1 MKRGWHK
8 FTALFLSAMLIVG
21 MIPLSAGATTPNGA
35 GNQTSASQIVE
46 NGGTVTAHDGL
57 VSASKTIQGTDTENV
72 FDITLNVTTTEDIK
86 QLEVS
91 PDAAV
96 VLVMD
101 VSNSMLEDVNGNN
114 TYWNSERRI
123 TKAKAA
129 AQDFLESYV
138 KDAGDAKRMV
148 SVVEFGSNV
157 KKVSGWVNANAG
169 NNQVSTAASDAVE
182 KTEVK
187 FQIGT
192 NWWGSP
198 VYDDGGTNIEG
209 GLMMARNLLGDNAVS
224 NIKNVYVVMLTDGVP
239 TFHVDHDSLNTSYIE
254 GSMGGGSRA
263 EYDDYKDVPDI
274 AAQIKE
280 SATLYTISYA
290 TSRETATVGGMKIK
304 EWLSSFANQNFD
316 ATNNEQLV
324 LSFEN
329 IAQIIQNAA
338 KAWITTDP
346 MGDHIVFDTD
356 YNANNGFATNGS
368 TSAVRSFD
376 PDTNTVSWDLKK
388 DATVQVTEEGG
399 KKLYHYSLTYRIA
412 LDTTTGV
419 EEGVVAYPTNGTT
432 TLSYMVSN
440 NGEIDPK
447 LYTVDYKVPSV
458 KASFGSLSF
467 KKTAKDGKTALPGA
481 EFTLS
486 GTATGSNKPWSQT
499 VVADQNGNV
508 SFDKI
513 PAGTYTLSETKTP
526 DGFAAMS
533 GKTVVVSYGKTTVD
547 GVSAPA
553 VITNTSAKTDIS
565 VQKVWQGGE
574 GKAVTV
580 NLLQNGRVY
589 QTVQLSEDNNWQ
601 AVFENV
607 PVVDATGNAYT
618 YTVEE
623 INVEGYTSKVTGN
636 ADDGFVI
643 TNTRDTGSLTVTKAL
658 AAGSENVTIP
668 SDTTFNV
675 YAADGTLYATFTY
688 ADMKDGV
695 KTFENVPTGS
705 YYVVE
710 SGAEVDSYTLTVTG
724 ANAGAKA
731 EVTKDQTGTLHVE
744 NNYQKTMGDNVINPV
759 SLTVQKVDGQTSDKL
774 SGAVFTLSRDQI
786 VVNTYTTGEDGTATI
801 TFNEAGTYTLT
812 ETTAPEGYVNSGVS
826 YTITVSE
833 NGPVEVILGEDDLWH
848 QIYNLIMG
856 IDPTEDYEDG
866 VLTVS
871 NEKVEGTITVQKTV
885 SLSDNGEAT
894 ANGVF
899 TFTVKDAS
907 GKVVDTLTVAAD
919 GSDTTGSL
927 PYGTY
932 TIEETGTAT
941 VDGYTYT
948 GVTYD
953 GQAVASY
960 TVEVKEEGQNVTV
973 NAVNTY
979 TRDTGSLTVTKA
991 LAEGSEDVTIPDGT
1005 TFQVCT
1011 ADGTA
1016 YGDSFTYADMENGA
1030 YTLENVPTGDYYVI
1044 ESNGNVASYTL
1055 TVTGADEDTQATVE
1069 KNETATLP
1077 VENLYEK
1084 VMGDDVINPVDLT
1097 VKKVDSKTSEA
1108 LSGAVFTLTRDGGE
1122 VGTYTTGED
1131 GTVSITFSEGGTYTL
1146 TETAA
1151 PEGYVLGGESY
1162 TIKVTKS
1169 GLIDVEQNGDIWQN
1183 IYNWIMGIDPS
1194 ENFQDSV
1201 LTVKNDK
1208 IEGTI
1213 TIGKM
1218 VEFKDGMP
1226 EPMADFGEDG
1236 DENDYVPSVEG
1247 NFTFTVKNTEGEV
1260 VDTLVVTDGGMDRTI
1275 SLPYGTYTIEETGLV
1290 DVEDYTHTKVTYNGE
1305 NTDFY
1310 MVTIDE
1316 NGEDVKVMAENTYT
1330 RNTGSLTITKALAE
1344 GSVDVDIPRTTTFT
1358 VYTEDG
1364 TECTTFTYDDME
1376 NGEITFYFVPTGRY
1390 YVVESGAEVPVCNL
1404 TVTGTGAENAV
1415 NVTKEEN
1422 TTLAIENLYEMI
1434 TVNVNYVYVD
1444 IDDNLVPEGAIVPE
1458 GDKDLLYGSSYTT
1471 ENLKNANEVEG
1482 YVFNGWY
1489 LDEACTIPFED
1500 IISLTEDT
1508 TLYGYWTAIRDEESS
1523 DVETSDDGSSDD
1535 ENIDDGETP
1544 TGPADGGSDDVNSG
1558 NGDEEEIGDNS
1569 TPTGSADG
1577 NTPTTGDTTNLIVPM
1592 VTLALSGVL
1601 AFGVYL
1607 IRKKSS
1613 DQE

>member
-86 QLEVS
+86 KLEVS

-101 VSNSMLEDVNGNN
+101 VSNSMLEDVNGNS
-114 TYWNSERRI
+114 THKESEQRI

-169 NNQVSTAASDAVE
+169 NNQVSTAASSAVE
-182 KTEVK
+182 KTEVN

-192 NWWGSP
+192 DWLGFP

-209 GLMMARNLLGDNAVS
+209 GLMMARNLLGDSTVNS
-224 NIKNVYVVMLTDGVP
+224 IKNVYVVMLTDGVP
-239 TFHVDHDSLNTSYIE
+239 TYHVDRNSSSTSYIE

-263 EYDDYKDVPDI
+263 EYDDYKDVPGI
-274 AAQIKE
+274 AAQIQQN
-280 SATLYTISYA
+280 ATLYTISYA
-290 TSRETATVGGMKIK
+290 TSRDHSTVGGQSIK
-304 EWLSSFANQNFD
+304 QWLSSFANQNFD

-356 YNANNGFATNGS
+356 YNANENGFATNGS
-368 TSAVRSFD
+368 TSAVRSFN
-376 PDTNTVSWDLKK
+376 PQTNTVSWDLKN

-412 LDTTTGV
+412 LDTTSGV
-419 EEGVVAYPTNGTT
+419 EEGVAYPTNGTT
-432 TLSYMVSN
+432 TLSYMVTK
-440 NGEIDPK
+440 NGEIDPT
-447 LYTVDYKVPSV
+447 LYTVNYKVPSV

-467 KKTAKDGKTALPGA
+467 KKTAEDGKTALPGA

-486 GTATGSNKPWSQT
+486 GTATGSNKSWSQT

-533 GKTVVVSYGKTTVD
+533 DKTVVVSYGKTTVD
-547 GVSAPA
+547 GASAPA

-565 VQKVWQGGE
+565 VEKVWQGGTE
-574 GKAVTV
+574 KTVTV
-580 NLLQNGRVY
+580 NLLQNGNVY
-589 QTVQLSEDNNWQ
+589 KTVQLSEDNNWQ
-601 AVFENV
+601 ASFENV
-607 PVVDATGNAYT
+607 PLVDATGKAYT

-636 ADDGFVI
+636 ANDGFVI
-643 TNTRDTGSLTVTKAL
+643 TNTRDTGSLKIEKTL

-668 SDTTFNV
+668 SNTTFNV

-695 KTFENVPTGS
+695 YTLENVPTGS

-724 ANAGAKA
+724 ANANAKA
-731 EVTKDQTGTLHVE
+731 DVAKGQTGTLHVE
-744 NNYQKTMGDNVINPV
+744 NNYQKTMGDDVINPV
-759 SLTVQKVDGQTSDKL
+759 SLTVQKVDGQTGDKL

-801 TFNEAGTYTLT
+801 TFSEAGTYTLT
-812 ETTAPEGYVNSGVS
+812 ETTAPEGYVNSGAS
-826 YTITVSE
+826 YTITVTE
-833 NGPVEVILGEDDLWH
+833 DGPVEVILGEDDLWH

-866 VLTVS
+866 ILTVS
-871 NEKVEGTITVQKTV
+871 NEKVEGTITVHKTV

-894 ANGVF
+894 ANGDF
-899 TFTVKDAS
+899 TFTVKDTS

-919 GSDTTGSL
+919 GSDTTVSL

-941 VDGYTYT
+941 VDGYTHT

-960 TVEVKEEGQNVTV
+960 TVEVKEDGQAITV

-1005 TFQVCT
+1005 TFQVYA

-1030 YTLENVPTGDYYVI
+1030 YTLENVPTGNYYVI

-1084 VMGDDVINPVDLT
+1084 VMGEDVINPVSLT
-1097 VKKVDSKTSEA
+1097 VQKVDGETNEA
-1108 LSGAVFTLTRDGGE
+1108 LSGAVFTLTRDGEE

-1131 GTVSITFSEGGTYTL
+1131 GTVAITFSEGGTYTL

-1151 PEGYVLGGESY
+1151 PEGYVLGDVSY
-1162 TIKVTKS
+1162 TIEITKS
-1169 GLIDVEQNGDIWQN
+1169 GLIDVVQNGDIWQN

-1194 ENFQDSV
+1194 ENFQDGV
-1201 LTVKNDK
+1201 LTVKNNK

-1226 EPMADFGEDG
+1226 DPVADLEEDG
-1236 DENDYVPSVEG
+1236 NENEYVPSVEG
-1247 NFTFTVKNTEGEV
+1247 NFTFTVKNIEGEV
-1260 VDTLVVTDGGMDRTI
+1260 VDTLVVTDGGMDTTI
-1275 SLPYGTYTIEETGLV
+1275 SLPYGTYIIEETGLV

-1330 RNTGSLTITKALAE
+1330 RDTGMLTITKALAE
-1344 GSVDVDIPRTTTFT
+1344 GSVDVDIPMTTTFT
-1358 VYTEDG
+1358 VYMEDG
-1364 TECTTFTYDDME
+1364 TEFATFTYAEME

-1500 IISLTEDT
+1500 ITSLTEDT

-1558 NGDEEEIGDNS
+1558 NGGEEEIGDNN

>member
-21 MIPLSAGATTPNGA
+21 MIPLSAGATTPNGT

-86 QLEVS
+86 QLDIS

-101 VSNSMLEDVNGNN
+101 VSNSMKEDVNGNS
-114 TYWNSERRI
+114 TRWDSERRI

-169 NNQVSTAASDAVE
+169 NNQVSTAASSAVE
-182 KTEVK
+182 KTEVN
-187 FQIGT
+187 FRIGT
-192 NWWGSP
+192 DWWGFP

-209 GLMMARNLLGDNAVS
+209 GLMMARNLLGDSAVS
-224 NIKNVYVVMLTDGVP
+224 DIKNVYVVMLTDGVP

-263 EYDDYKDVPDI
+263 EYDDYKDVPTI

-304 EWLSSFANQNFD
+304 AWLSSFANQNFD

-412 LDTTTGV
+412 LDTTSGV
-419 EEGVVAYPTNGTT
+419 KEGAAYPTNGTT

-458 KASFGSLSF
+458 KAFFGSLSF
-467 KKTAKDGKTALPGA
+467 IKTAEDGKTALPGA

-486 GTATGSNKPWSQT
+486 GTATGSNKSWSQT
-499 VVADQNGNV
+499 AVADQNGNV

-526 DGFAAMS
+526 DGFVAMS
-533 GKTVVVSYGKTTVD
+533 NKTVVVSYGKTTVD
-547 GVSAPA
+547 GASAPA

-565 VQKVWQGGE
+565 VEKVWQGSTE
-574 GKAVTV
+574 KAVTV
-580 NLLQNGRVY
+580 NLLRNGVVY
-589 QTVQLSEDNNWQ
+589 GTVQLSEDNNWRD
-601 AVFENV
+601 VFEDV
-607 PVVDATGNAYT
+607 PVVDAAGKAYT

-643 TNTRDTGSLTVTKAL
+643 TNTRDTGSLKIEKTL

-731 EVTKDQTGTLHVE
+731 EVTKGQTGTLHVE

-759 SLTVQKVDGQTSDKL
+759 SLTVQKVDGQTGDKL
-774 SGAVFTLSRDQI
+774 SGAVFTLSRDGI

-801 TFNEAGTYTLT
+801 TFSEAGTYTLT
-812 ETTAPEGYVNSGVS
+812 ETTAPEGYVNSGAS
-826 YTITVSE
+826 YTITVTE
-833 NGPVEVILGEDDLWH
+833 YGPVKVILGEDDLWH

-932 TIEETGTAT
+932 TIEETGSAT
-941 VDGYTYT
+941 VDGYTHT

-960 TVEVKEEGQNVTV
+960 TVEVKEDGQNVTV

-979 TRDTGSLTVTKA
+979 TRDTGSLVITKA
-991 LAEGSEDVTIPDGT
+991 LAAGSENVTIPENT
-1005 TFQVCT
+1005 TFQVYT
-1011 ADGTA
+1011 ANGELYAT
-1016 YGDSFTYADMENGA
+1016 FTYADMENGS
-1030 YTLENVPTGDYYVI
+1030 YTLDNVPTGNYYVI
-1044 ESNGNVASYTL
+1044 ESNGDVASYTL

-1084 VMGDDVINPVDLT
+1084 VMGEDIINPVSLT
-1097 VKKVDSKTSEA
+1097 VQKVDNDTNEA
-1108 LSGAVFTLTRDGGE
+1108 LSGAVFTLTRDGE
-1122 VGTYTTGED
+1122 TVGTYTTGED
-1131 GTVSITFSEGGTYTL
+1131 GTATIIFNEGGTYIL

-1151 PEGYVLGGESY
+1151 PEGYVLGDESY
-1162 TIKVTKS
+1162 TVEVTKS
-1169 GLIDVEQNGDIWQN
+1169 GVIDVICRDNIWQN
-1183 IYNWIMGIDPS
+1183 IYNWIMGIDPD
-1194 ENFQDSV
+1194 QDYKDGV

-1226 EPMADFGEDG
+1226 EPMVNLEEDG
-1236 DENDYVPSVEG
+1236 NENDYVPSVEG

-1260 VDTLVVTDGGMDRTI
+1260 VDTLTVADGGMDTTT
-1275 SLPYGTYTIEETGLV
+1275 SLPYGTYIIEETGLV

-1316 NGEDVKVMAENTYT
+1316 NGEDVKVMTENTYT
-1330 RNTGSLTITKALAE
+1330 RDTGMLTITKALAE
-1344 GSVDVDIPRTTTFT
+1344 GSVNVDIPMTTTFT

-1390 YVVESGAEVPVCNL
+1390 YVVESGADVPVCTL
-1404 TVTGTGAENAV
+1404 TVTGTGADNAV
-1415 NVTKEEN
+1415 DVTKDEN

-1444 IDDNLVPEGAIVPE
+1444 IDDNLVPEGAIVP
-1458 GDKDLLYGSSYTT
+1458 DADQDLLYGSSYTT

-1558 NGDEEEIGDNS
+1558 NSDEEEIGDNS

-1601 AFGVYL
+1601 AFGVHL

>member
-192 NWWGSP
+192 NWWGFP

>member
-21 MIPLSAGATTPNGA
+21 MIPLSAGATTPNGT

-46 NGGTVTAHDGL
+46 NGGTVTAHNGL

-86 QLEVS
+86 QLDIS

-101 VSNSMLEDVNGNN
+101 VSNSMKEDVNGNS
-114 TYWNSERRI
+114 TRWDSERRI

-169 NNQVSTAASDAVE
+169 NDRVSTAASSAVE
-182 KTEVK
+182 KTEVN
-187 FQIGT
+187 FRIGT
-192 NWWGSP
+192 DWWGFP

-209 GLMMARNLLGDNAVS
+209 GLMMARNLLGDSAVS
-224 NIKNVYVVMLTDGVP
+224 DIKNVYVVMLTDGVP

-263 EYDDYKDVPDI
+263 EYDDYKDVPTI

-304 EWLSSFANQNFD
+304 AWLSSFANQNFD

-356 YNANNGFATNGS
+356 YNANENGFATNGS

-376 PDTNTVSWDLKK
+376 PQTNTVSWDLKN

-412 LDTTTGV
+412 LDTTSGV
-419 EEGVVAYPTNGTT
+419 KEGAAYPTNGTT
-432 TLSYMVSN
+432 TLSYMVTKD
-440 NGEIDPK
+440 GAIDPT

-458 KASFGSLSF
+458 MASFGSLSF
-467 KKTAKDGKTALPGA
+467 KKTAEDGKTALPGA

-486 GTATGSNKPWSQT
+486 GTATGSNKPWNQT
-499 VVADQNGNV
+499 AVADQNGNV

-526 DGFAAMS
+526 DGFVAMS
-533 GKTVVVSYGKTTVD
+533 DKTVVVLYGQTTVD
-547 GVSAPA
+547 GASAPA
-553 VITNTSAKTDIS
+553 VIANTSAKTDIS
-565 VQKVWQGGE
+565 VEKVWQGGTE
-574 GKAVTV
+574 KAVTV
-580 NLLQNGRVY
+580 KLLQNGNVY
-589 QTVQLSEDNNWQ
+589 KTVQLSEDNNWQ
-601 AVFENV
+601 ASFENV
-607 PVVDATGNAYT
+607 PLVDATGKAYT

-636 ADDGFVI
+636 ADNGFVI
-643 TNTRDTGSLTVTKAL
+643 TNTRDTGSLKIEKTL

-724 ANAGAKA
+724 ANAGAKS

-991 LAEGSEDVTIPDGT
+991 LAEGSENVTIPDGT
-1005 TFQVCT
+1005 TFQVYA

-1030 YTLENVPTGDYYVI
+1030 YTLENVPTGNYYVI

-1055 TVTGADEDTQATVE
+1055 TVTGADEDTLATVE

-1084 VMGDDVINPVDLT
+1084 VMGEDVINPVSLT
-1097 VKKVDSKTSEA
+1097 VQKVDGETNEA
-1108 LSGAVFTLTRDGGE
+1108 LSGAVFTLTRDGEE

-1131 GTVSITFSEGGTYTL
+1131 GTVAITFSEGGTYTL

-1162 TIKVTKS
+1162 TIEVTKS
-1169 GLIDVEQNGDIWQN
+1169 GLIDVVQNGDIWQN

-1194 ENFQDSV
+1194 ENFQDGV

-1226 EPMADFGEDG
+1226 EPMVNLEEDG
-1236 DENDYVPSVEG
+1236 NENEYVPSVEG

-1260 VDTLVVTDGGMDRTI
+1260 VDTLVVTDGGMDTTN
-1275 SLPYGTYTIEETGLV
+1275 SLPYGTYIIEETGLV

-1330 RNTGSLTITKALAE
+1330 RDTGMLTITKALAE
-1344 GSVDVDIPRTTTFT
+1344 GSVDVDIPMTTTFT
-1358 VYTEDG
+1358 VYMEDG
-1364 TECTTFTYDDME
+1364 TEFATFTYADMVD
-1376 NGEITFYFVPTGRY
+1376 GEITFYFVPTGRY

-1471 ENLKNANEVEG
+1471 ENLKSANEVEG

-1558 NGDEEEIGDNS
+1558 NGGEEEIGDNN

-1601 AFGVYL
+1601 AFGVHL

>member
-1 MKRGWHK
+1 
-8 FTALFLSAMLIVG
+8 
-21 MIPLSAGATTPNGA
+21 
-35 GNQTSASQIVE
+35 
-46 NGGTVTAHDGL
+46 
-57 VSASKTIQGTDTENV
+57 
-72 FDITLNVTTTEDIK
+72 
-86 QLEVS
+86 
-91 PDAAV
+91 
-96 VLVMD
+96 
-101 VSNSMLEDVNGNN
+101 
-114 TYWNSERRI
+114 
-123 TKAKAA
+123 
-129 AQDFLESYV
+129 
-138 KDAGDAKRMV
+138 MV

-157 KKVSGWVNANAG
+157 KKVSGWVDANAG
-169 NNQVSTAASDAVE
+169 NDRVSTEASSAVE
-182 KTEVK
+182 KTEVN
-187 FQIGT
+187 FRIGT
-192 NWWGSP
+192 DWWGFP

-239 TFHVDHDSLNTSYIE
+239 TYHVDSNSSSTSYIE
-254 GSMGGGSRA
+254 GSLGGGSRA

-376 PDTNTVSWDLKK
+376 PDTNTVSWDLKN

-458 KASFGSLSF
+458 MASFGSLSF
-467 KKTAKDGKTALPGA
+467 KKTAEDGKTALPGA

-486 GTATGSNKPWSQT
+486 GTATGSNKPWNQT
-499 VVADQNGNV
+499 AVADQNGNV

-533 GKTVVVSYGKTTVD
+533 DKTVVVSYGQTTVD
-547 GVSAPA
+547 GASAPA
-553 VITNTSAKTDIS
+553 VIANTSAKTDIS
-565 VQKVWQGGE
+565 VEKVWQGSTE
-574 GKAVTV
+574 KAVTV
-580 NLLQNGRVY
+580 NLLQNGVVY
-589 QTVQLSEDNNWQ
+589 GTVQLSEDNNWQ
-601 AVFENV
+601 DSFENV
-607 PVVDATGNAYT
+607 PLVDATGKAYT

-643 TNTRDTGSLTVTKAL
+643 TNTRDTGSLKIEKTL
-658 AAGSENVTIP
+658 ATGSENVTIP

-731 EVTKDQTGTLHVE
+731 DVAKGQTGTLHVE

-759 SLTVQKVDGQTSDKL
+759 SLTVQKVDGQTGDKL
-774 SGAVFTLSRDQI
+774 SGAVFTLSRDGI

-812 ETTAPEGYVNSGVS
+812 ETTAPEGYVNSGAS
-826 YTITVSE
+826 YTITVTE
-833 NGPVEVILGEDDLWH
+833 YGPVKVILGEDDLWH

-919 GSDTTGSL
+919 GSDTTASL

-941 VDGYTYT
+941 VDGYTHT

-953 GQAVASY
+953 GKAVASY
-960 TVEVKEEGQNVTV
+960 TVEVKEDGQAITV

-991 LAEGSEDVTIPDGT
+991 LAKGSEEVTIPDGT
-1005 TFQVCT
+1005 TFQVYT

-1030 YTLENVPTGDYYVI
+1030 YTLENVPTGNYYVI

-1055 TVTGADEDTQATVE
+1055 TVNGADEDTQVSVD

-1084 VMGDDVINPVDLT
+1084 VMGEDIINPVSLT
-1097 VKKVDSKTSEA
+1097 VQKVDNDTNEA
-1108 LSGAVFTLTRDGGE
+1108 LSGAVFTLTRDGEE

-1131 GTVSITFSEGGTYTL
+1131 GTVAITFSEGGAYTL

-1162 TIKVTKS
+1162 TIEVTKS
-1169 GLIDVEQNGDIWQN
+1169 GLIDVVQNGDIWQN

-1194 ENFQDSV
+1194 ENFQDGV

-1226 EPMADFGEDG
+1226 EPMVNLEEDG
-1236 DENDYVPSVEG
+1236 NENDYVPSVDG
-1247 NFTFTVKNTEGEV
+1247 NFTFTVKNIEGEV
-1260 VDTLVVTDGGMDRTI
+1260 VDTLTVADGGSDTTI

-1290 DVEDYTHTKVTYNGE
+1290 DVEDYTHTKVSYNGE
-1305 NTDFY
+1305 TTDVY
-1310 MVTIDE
+1310 TVTIDE
-1316 NGEDVKVMAENTYT
+1316 DGQNVSVLAENTYT
-1330 RNTGSLTITKALAE
+1330 RDTGMLTITKALAE
-1344 GSVDVDIPRTTTFT
+1344 GSVDVDIPMTTTFT
-1358 VYTEDG
+1358 VYMEDG
-1364 TECTTFTYDDME
+1364 TEFATFTYAEMV
-1376 NGEITFYFVPTGRY
+1376 NGEITLYFVPTGNY

-1558 NGDEEEIGDNS
+1558 NGGEEEIGDNN

-1592 VTLALSGVL
+1592 VTLALSSVL

>member
-21 MIPLSAGATTPNGA
+21 MIPLSAGATTPNGT

-46 NGGTVTAHDGL
+46 NGGTVTAHNGL

-239 TFHVDHDSLNTSYIE
+239 TYHVDSNSSSTSYIE
-254 GSMGGGSRA
+254 GSLGGGSRA

-316 ATNNEQLV
+316 ATDNEQLV

-346 MGDHIVFDTD
+346 MGDHIVFDTH
-356 YNANNGFATNGS
+356 YNADKNSFDVNGS
-368 TSAVRSFD
+368 ADAVRSFD
-376 PDTNTVSWDLKK
+376 PNTNTVSWDLKS
-388 DATVQVTEEGG
+388 DATVKVTTEGG

-432 TLSYMVSN
+432 TLSYMVTQD
-440 NGEIDPK
+440 GEIDPT

-458 KASFGSLSF
+458 MASFGSLSF
-467 KKTAKDGKTALPGA
+467 IKTAEDGKTALPGA

-486 GTATGSNKPWSQT
+486 GTATGSNKSWSQT
-499 VVADQNGNV
+499 AVADQNGNV

-533 GKTVVVSYGKTTVD
+533 DKTVVVSYGQTTVD
-547 GVSAPA
+547 GASAPA
-553 VITNTSAKTDIS
+553 VIANTSAKTDIS
-565 VQKVWQGGE
+565 VEKVWQGSTE
-574 GKAVTV
+574 KAVTV
-580 NLLQNGRVY
+580 NLLQNGTVY
-589 QTVQLSEDNNWQ
+589 KTVQLSEDNSWQ
-601 AVFENV
+601 AVFEDV
-607 PVVDATGNAYT
+607 PVVDAAGKAYI

-636 ADDGFVI
+636 ADNGFVI
-643 TNTRDTGSLTVTKAL
+643 TNTRDTGSLKIEKTL

-688 ADMKDGV
+688 ADMKNGV

-724 ANAGAKA
+724 ANANTKADVAKG
-731 EVTKDQTGTLHVE
+731 QTGTLHVE
-744 NNYQKTMGDNVINPV
+744 NNYQKTMGGDVINPV
-759 SLTVQKVDGQTSDKL
+759 SLTVQKVDGQTGDKL
-774 SGAVFTLSRDQI
+774 SGAVFTLSRDGI

-801 TFNEAGTYTLT
+801 TFSEAGTYTLT
-812 ETTAPEGYVNSGVS
+812 ETTAPEGYVNSGAS

-833 NGPVEVILGEDDLWH
+833 NGPVEVIRGEDDLWH

-941 VDGYTYT
+941 VDGYTHT

-953 GQAVASY
+953 GQTVASY

-979 TRDTGSLTVTKA
+979 TRDTGSLVITKA
-991 LAEGSEDVTIPDGT
+991 LAAGSENVTIPENT
-1005 TFQVCT
+1005 TFQVYT
-1011 ADGTA
+1011 ANGELYAT
-1016 YGDSFTYADMENGA
+1016 FTYADMENGS
-1030 YTLENVPTGDYYVI
+1030 YTLDNVPTGNYYVI
-1044 ESNGNVASYTL
+1044 ESNGDVASYTL
-1055 TVTGADEDTQATVE
+1055 TVNGADEDTQATVE

-1084 VMGDDVINPVDLT
+1084 VMGEDIINPVSLT
-1097 VKKVDSKTSEA
+1097 VQKVDNDTNEA
-1108 LSGAVFTLTRDGGE
+1108 LSGAVFTLTRDGE
-1122 VGTYTTGED
+1122 TVGTYTTGED
-1131 GTVSITFSEGGTYTL
+1131 GTATIIFNEGGTYTL

-1151 PEGYVLGGESY
+1151 PEGYILGDESY
-1162 TIKVTKS
+1162 TVEVTKS
-1169 GLIDVEQNGDIWQN
+1169 GVIDVICRDNIWQN
-1183 IYNWIMGIDPS
+1183 IYNWIMGIDPD
-1194 ENFQDSV
+1194 QDYKDGV

-1226 EPMADFGEDG
+1226 EPMVNLEEDG
-1236 DENDYVPSVEG
+1236 NENEYVPSVEG

-1260 VDTLVVTDGGMDRTI
+1260 VDTLVVTDGGMDTTN
-1275 SLPYGTYTIEETGLV
+1275 SLPYGTYIIEETGLV

-1330 RNTGSLTITKALAE
+1330 RDTGMLTITKALAE
-1344 GSVDVDIPRTTTFT
+1344 GSVDVDIPMTTTFT
-1358 VYTEDG
+1358 VYMEDG
-1364 TECTTFTYDDME
+1364 TEFATFTYADMVD
-1376 NGEITFYFVPTGRY
+1376 GEITFYFVPTGRY

-1471 ENLKNANEVEG
+1471 ENLKSANEVEG

-1558 NGDEEEIGDNS
+1558 NGGEEEIGDNN

>member
-1 MKRGWHK
+1 
-8 FTALFLSAMLIVG
+8 
-21 MIPLSAGATTPNGA
+21 
-35 GNQTSASQIVE
+35 
-46 NGGTVTAHDGL
+46 
-57 VSASKTIQGTDTENV
+57 
-72 FDITLNVTTTEDIK
+72 
-86 QLEVS
+86 
-91 PDAAV
+91 
-96 VLVMD
+96 
-101 VSNSMLEDVNGNN
+101 
-114 TYWNSERRI
+114 
-123 TKAKAA
+123 
-129 AQDFLESYV
+129 
-138 KDAGDAKRMV
+138 MV

-157 KKVSGWVNANAG
+157 KKVSGWVDANAG
-169 NNQVSTAASDAVE
+169 NDRVSTEASSAVE
-182 KTEVK
+182 KTEVN
-187 FQIGT
+187 FRIGT
-192 NWWGSP
+192 DWWGFP

-209 GLMMARNLLGDNAVS
+209 GLMMARNLLGDSAVS
-224 NIKNVYVVMLTDGVP
+224 DIKNVYVVMLTDGVP

-263 EYDDYKDVPDI
+263 EYDDYKDVPTI

-304 EWLSSFANQNFD
+304 AWLSSFANQNFD

-356 YNANNGFATNGS
+356 YNANENGFATNGS
-368 TSAVRSFD
+368 TSAVRSFN
-376 PDTNTVSWDLKK
+376 PQTNTVSWDLKN

-412 LDTTTGV
+412 LDTTSGV
-419 EEGVVAYPTNGTT
+419 KEGVAYPTNGTT
-432 TLSYMVSN
+432 TLSYMVTKD
-440 NGEIDPK
+440 GEIDPT

-458 KASFGSLSF
+458 MASFGSLSF
-467 KKTAKDGKTALPGA
+467 TKTAEDGKTALPGA

-526 DGFAAMS
+526 DGFVAMS
-533 GKTVVVSYGKTTVD
+533 DKTVVVSYGQTTVD
-547 GVSAPA
+547 GASAPA
-553 VITNTSAKTDIS
+553 VIANTSAKTDIS
-565 VQKVWQGGE
+565 VEKVWQGSTE
-574 GKAVTV
+574 KAVTV
-580 NLLQNGRVY
+580 NLLQNGVVY
-589 QTVQLSEDNNWQ
+589 GTVQLSEDNNWQ
-601 AVFENV
+601 DVFEDV
-607 PVVDATGNAYT
+607 PVVDAAGKAYI

-636 ADDGFVI
+636 ADNGFVI
-643 TNTRDTGSLTVTKAL
+643 TNTRDTGSLKIEKTL

-991 LAEGSEDVTIPDGT
+991 LAEGSENVTIPDGT
-1005 TFQVCT
+1005 TFQVYA

-1030 YTLENVPTGDYYVI
+1030 YTLENVPTGNYYVI

-1055 TVTGADEDTQATVE
+1055 TVTGADEDTLATVE

-1084 VMGDDVINPVDLT
+1084 VMGEDIINPVSLT
-1097 VKKVDSKTSEA
+1097 VQKVDNDTNEA
-1108 LSGAVFTLTRDGGE
+1108 LSGAVFTLTRDGEE

-1131 GTVSITFSEGGTYTL
+1131 GTVAITFSEGGTYTL

-1162 TIKVTKS
+1162 TIEVTKS
-1169 GLIDVEQNGDIWQN
+1169 GLIDVVQNGDIWQN

-1194 ENFQDSV
+1194 ENFQDGV

-1226 EPMADFGEDG
+1226 EPMVNLEEDG
-1236 DENDYVPSVEG
+1236 NENDYVPSVEG

-1260 VDTLVVTDGGMDRTI
+1260 VDTLTVADGGSDTTI

-1290 DVEDYTHTKVTYNGE
+1290 DVEDYTHTKVSYNGE
-1305 NTDFY
+1305 TTDVY
-1310 MVTIDE
+1310 TVTIDE
-1316 NGEDVKVMAENTYT
+1316 DGQNVSVLAENTYT
-1330 RNTGSLTITKALAE
+1330 RDTGMLTITKTLAE
-1344 GSVDVDIPRTTTFT
+1344 GSVDVDIPMTTTFT
-1358 VYTEDG
+1358 VYMEDG
-1364 TECTTFTYDDME
+1364 TECTTFTYADMVD
-1376 NGEITFYFVPTGRY
+1376 GEITFYFVPTGRY

>member
-21 MIPLSAGATTPNGA
+21 MIPLSAGATTPNGT

-86 QLEVS
+86 QLDIS

-101 VSNSMLEDVNGNN
+101 VSNSMKEDVNGNS
-114 TYWNSERRI
+114 TRWDSERRI

-138 KDAGDAKRMV
+138 KDAGDAKRLV

-169 NNQVSTAASDAVE
+169 NDRVSTEASSAVE
-182 KTEVK
+182 KTEVN

-192 NWWGSP
+192 DWWGFP

-209 GLMMARNLLGDNAVS
+209 GLMMARNLLGDSAAS
-224 NIKNVYVVMLTDGVP
+224 DIKNVYVVMLTDGVP
-239 TFHVDHDSLNTSYIE
+239 TFHVDSDSTSTDFIW
-254 GSMGGGSRA
+254 GSEGGSNRA
-263 EYDDYKDVPDI
+263 EYDDYKDVPGI
-274 AAQIKE
+274 AEQIQQK
-280 SATLYTISYA
+280 ATLYTISYA
-290 TSRETATVGGMKIK
+290 TSRDHSTVGGKSIK
-304 EWLSSFANQNFD
+304 QWLSSFANQNFD

-346 MGDHIVFDTD
+346 MGNHIVFDTD
-356 YNANNGFATNGS
+356 YNANENGFATNGS
-368 TSAVRSFD
+368 TSAVRSFN
-376 PDTNTVSWDLKK
+376 PQTNTVSWDLKN

-419 EEGVVAYPTNGTT
+419 EEDVAYPTNGKT
-432 TLSYMVSN
+432 TLSYMVTKD
-440 NGEIDPK
+440 GEIDPT

-458 KASFGSLSF
+458 MASFGSLSF
-467 KKTAKDGKTALPGA
+467 KKTAKDGQTALPGA

-526 DGFAAMS
+526 DGFVAMS
-533 GKTVVVSYGKTTVD
+533 VKTVVVSYGQTMVD
-547 GVSAPA
+547 GASAPA
-553 VITNTSAKTDIS
+553 VITNTSAKTNIS
-565 VQKVWQGGE
+565 VKKVWQGGTE
-574 GKAVTV
+574 KAVTV
-580 NLLQNGRVY
+580 NLLQNDVVY
-589 QTVQLSEDNNWQ
+589 GTVQLSEDNNWR
-601 AVFENV
+601 AVFEDV
-607 PVVDATGNAYT
+607 PVVDQAGKAYT

-623 INVEGYTSKVTGN
+623 INVEGYTTKVTGN

-668 SDTTFNV
+668 DDTTFQV
-675 YAADGTLYATFTY
+675 YAEDGTPYGESFTY
-688 ADMKDGV
+688 ADMKDGSY
-695 KTFENVPTGS
+695 TLTNVPTGT

-710 SGAEVDSYTLTVTG
+710 TGAEVASYTLTVTG
-724 ANAGAKA
+724 ADANSK
-731 EVTKDQTGTLHVE
+731 VTVEKGKTATLAVQNRYE
-744 NNYQKTMGDNVINPV
+744 KTMGDEVVNPV
-759 SLTVQKVDGQTSDKL
+759 SLTVQKVDGQTGDKL

-786 VVNTYTTGEDGTATI
+786 VVNTYTTGEEGTATI
-801 TFNEAGTYTLT
+801 TFSEAGTYTLT
-812 ETTAPEGYVNSGVS
+812 ETTAPEGYVNGGVS

-833 NGPVEVILGEDDLWH
+833 NGPVKVILGKDGLWH

-856 IDPTEDYEDG
+856 IDPTEDYKDG

-871 NEKVEGTITVQKTV
+871 NEKVEGTITVHKTV

-894 ANGVF
+894 ANGDF

-932 TIEETGTAT
+932 TIEETGSAT

-960 TVEVKEEGQNVTV
+960 TVEVKEDGQAITV
-973 NAVNTY
+973 NAVNAY

-991 LAEGSEDVTIPDGT
+991 LAEGSENVTIPDDT
-1005 TFQVCT
+1005 TFQVYT
-1011 ADGTA
+1011 ANGELYAT
-1016 YGDSFTYADMENGA
+1016 FTYADMENGS
-1030 YTLENVPTGDYYVI
+1030 YTLDNVPTGNYYVI
-1044 ESNGNVASYTL
+1044 ESNGDVASYTL
-1055 TVTGADEDTQATVE
+1055 TVTGANEDTQVSVD

-1084 VMGDDVINPVDLT
+1084 VMGEDIINPVSLT
-1097 VKKVDSKTSEA
+1097 VQKVDNDTNEA
-1108 LSGAVFTLTRDGGE
+1108 LSGAVFTLTRDGEE

-1131 GTVSITFSEGGTYTL
+1131 GTVAITFSEGGAYTL

-1151 PEGYVLGGESY
+1151 PEGYVLGDVSY
-1162 TIKVTKS
+1162 TIEVTKS
-1169 GLIDVEQNGDIWQN
+1169 GLIKVVQNGDIWQN

-1194 ENFQDSV
+1194 ENFQDGV

-1226 EPMADFGEDG
+1226 DPVADLEEDG
-1236 DENDYVPSVEG
+1236 DENEYVPSVDG
-1247 NFTFTVKNTEGEV
+1247 NFTFTVKNIEGEV
-1260 VDTLVVTDGGMDRTI
+1260 VDTLTVTDGGMDTTI
-1275 SLPYGTYTIEETGLV
+1275 SLPYGTYIIEETGLV

-1330 RNTGSLTITKALAE
+1330 RDTGMLTITKALAE
-1344 GSVDVDIPRTTTFT
+1344 GSVDVDIPMTTTFT
-1358 VYTEDG
+1358 VYMEDG
-1364 TECTTFTYDDME
+1364 TECTTFTYADMVD
-1376 NGEITFYFVPTGRY
+1376 GEITFYFVPTGRY

-1444 IDDNLVPEGAIVPE
+1444 IDDNLGPEGAIVP
-1458 GDKDLLYGSSYTT
+1458 DADQDLLYGSSYTT

-1558 NGDEEEIGDNS
+1558 NGGEEEIGDNN

>member
-565 VQKVWQGGE
+565 VEKVWQGDTE
-574 GKAVTV
+574 KAVTV
-580 NLLQNGRVY
+580 NLLRNGVVY
-589 QTVQLSEDNNWQ
+589 ETVQLSEDNSWQ
-601 AVFENV
+601 DVFEDV
-607 PVVDATGNAYT
+607 PVVDAAGKAYI

-636 ADDGFVI
+636 ADNGFVI
-643 TNTRDTGSLTVTKAL
+643 TNTRDTGSLKIEKTL

-731 EVTKDQTGTLHVE
+731 DVAKGQTGTLHVE

-801 TFNEAGTYTLT
+801 TFSEAGTYTLT
-812 ETTAPEGYVNSGVS
+812 ETTAPEGYVNSGAS

-991 LAEGSEDVTIPDGT
+991 LAEGSENVTIPDGT
-1005 TFQVCT
+1005 TFQVYA

-1030 YTLENVPTGDYYVI
+1030 YTLENVPTGNYYVI

-1055 TVTGADEDTQATVE
+1055 TVTGADEDTLATVE

-1084 VMGDDVINPVDLT
+1084 VMGEDVINPVSLT
-1097 VKKVDSKTSEA
+1097 VQKVDGETNEA
-1108 LSGAVFTLTRDGGE
+1108 LSGAVFTLTRDGEE

-1131 GTVSITFSEGGTYTL
+1131 GTVAITFSEGGTYTL

-1162 TIKVTKS
+1162 TIEVTKS
-1169 GLIDVEQNGDIWQN
+1169 GLIDVVQNGDIWQN

-1194 ENFQDSV
+1194 ENFQGGV

-1226 EPMADFGEDG
+1226 EPMADLEEDG
-1236 DENDYVPSVEG
+1236 DENEYVPSVEG

-1260 VDTLVVTDGGMDRTI
+1260 VDTLVVTDGGMDTTN
-1275 SLPYGTYTIEETGLV
+1275 SLPYGTYIIEETGLV

-1330 RNTGSLTITKALAE
+1330 RDTGMLTITKTLAE
-1344 GSVDVDIPRTTTFT
+1344 GSVDVDIPMTTTFT
-1358 VYTEDG
+1358 VYMEDG
-1364 TECTTFTYDDME
+1364 TECTTFTYADMVD
-1376 NGEITFYFVPTGRY
+1376 GEITFYFVPTGRY

-1444 IDDNLVPEGAIVPE
+1444 IDDNLVPEGAIVP
-1458 GDKDLLYGSSYTT
+1458 DADQDLLYGSSYTT

-1500 IISLTEDT
+1500 ITSLTEDT

-1558 NGDEEEIGDNS
+1558 NGGEEEIGDNN

>member
-1 MKRGWHK
+1 M
-8 FTALFLSAMLIVG
+8 
-21 MIPLSAGATTPNGA
+21 
-35 GNQTSASQIVE
+35 
-46 NGGTVTAHDGL
+46 
-57 VSASKTIQGTDTENV
+57 
-72 FDITLNVTTTEDIK
+72 
-86 QLEVS
+86 
-91 PDAAV
+91 
-96 VLVMD
+96 
-101 VSNSMLEDVNGNN
+101 
-114 TYWNSERRI
+114 
-123 TKAKAA
+123 
-129 AQDFLESYV
+129 
-138 KDAGDAKRMV
+138 MV
-148 SVVEFGSNV
+148 
-157 KKVSGWVNANAG
+157 
-169 NNQVSTAASDAVE
+169 
-182 KTEVK
+182 
-187 FQIGT
+187 
-192 NWWGSP
+192 
-198 VYDDGGTNIEG
+198 
-209 GLMMARNLLGDNAVS
+209 RNLLGDNAVS

-239 TFHVDHDSLNTSYIE
+239 TYHVDSNSSSTSYIE
-254 GSMGGGSRA
+254 GSLGGGSRA

-376 PDTNTVSWDLKK
+376 PDTNTVSWDLKN

-412 LDTTTGV
+412 LDTTSGV
-419 EEGVVAYPTNGTT
+419 KEGDAYPTNGTT
-432 TLSYMVSN
+432 TLSYMVTKD
-440 NGEIDPK
+440 GAIDPT

-458 KASFGSLSF
+458 MASFGSLSF
-467 KKTAKDGKTALPGA
+467 TKTAEDGKTALPGA

-499 VVADQNGNV
+499 AVADQNGNV

-533 GKTVVVSYGKTTVD
+533 DKTVVVSYGQTTVD
-547 GVSAPA
+547 GALAPA
-553 VITNTSAKTDIS
+553 VIANTSAKTDIS
-565 VQKVWQGGE
+565 VEKVWQGSTE
-574 GKAVTV
+574 KAVTV
-580 NLLQNGRVY
+580 NLLQNGVVY
-589 QTVQLSEDNNWQ
+589 GTVQLSEDNNWQ
-601 AVFENV
+601 DSFENV
-607 PVVDATGNAYT
+607 PLVDATGKAYT

-643 TNTRDTGSLTVTKAL
+643 TNTRDTGSLKIEKTL

-695 KTFENVPTGS
+695 YTLENVPTGS

-731 EVTKDQTGTLHVE
+731 EVTKGQTGTLHVE
-744 NNYQKTMGDNVINPV
+744 NNYQKTMGGDVINPV
-759 SLTVQKVDGQTSDKL
+759 SLTVQKVDSDTNETL
-774 SGAVFTLSRDQI
+774 SGAVFTLTRDGKT
-786 VVNTYTTGEDGTATI
+786 VGTYTTGEDGTATLSF
-801 TFNEAGTYTLT
+801 TEAGTYTLT
-812 ETTAPEGYVNSGVS
+812 ETTAPVGYVNRYVS
-826 YTITVSE
+826 YTIEVTKGGE
-833 NGPVEVILGEDDLWH
+833 VEVVLGDDNLWH

-856 IDPTEDYEDG
+856 IDPDQDYKEG
-866 VLTVS
+866 VLTVK
-871 NEKVEGTITVQKTV
+871 NDKVEGTITVNKTV
-885 SLSDNGEAT
+885 SLSDGGEAE
-894 ANGVF
+894 ANGNF
-899 TFTVKDAS
+899 TFTVKNAD
-907 GKVVDTLTVAAD
+907 GDEVDTLTVAAD
-919 GSDTTGSL
+919 GSDTTASL
-927 PYGTY
+927 SYGTY
-932 TIEETGTAT
+932 TIEETGSAT

-960 TVEVKEEGQNVTV
+960 TVEVKEDGQAITV

-991 LAEGSEDVTIPDGT
+991 LAKGSEDVTIPDGT
-1005 TFQVCT
+1005 TFQIYA

-1030 YTLENVPTGDYYVI
+1030 YTLENVPTGNYYVI

-1097 VKKVDSKTSEA
+1097 VQKVDGETNEA
-1108 LSGAVFTLTRDGGE
+1108 LSGAVFTLTRDGEE
-1122 VGTYTTGED
+1122 VGIYTTGED
-1131 GTVSITFSEGGTYTL
+1131 GKVSITFSEGGTYIL

-1151 PEGYVLGGESY
+1151 PEGYVLGDESY
-1162 TIKVTKS
+1162 TIEVTKS
-1169 GLIDVEQNGDIWQN
+1169 GLIDVVQNGDIWQN
-1183 IYNWIMGIDPS
+1183 IYNWIMGIDPD
-1194 ENFQDSV
+1194 ENYKDGV

-1236 DENDYVPSVEG
+1236 DENVYVPSVEG
-1247 NFTFTVKNTEGEV
+1247 NFTFTVKNTE
-1260 VDTLVVTDGGMDRTI
+1260 
-1275 SLPYGTYTIEETGLV
+1275 
-1290 DVEDYTHTKVTYNGE
+1290 
-1305 NTDFY
+1305 
-1310 MVTIDE
+1310 
-1316 NGEDVKVMAENTYT
+1316 VK
-1330 RNTGSLTITKALAE
+1330 L
-1344 GSVDVDIPRTTTFT
+1344 
-1358 VYTEDG
+1358 
-1364 TECTTFTYDDME
+1364 
-1376 NGEITFYFVPTGRY
+1376 
-1390 YVVESGAEVPVCNL
+1390 
-1404 TVTGTGAENAV
+1404 
-1415 NVTKEEN
+1415 
-1422 TTLAIENLYEMI
+1422 
-1434 TVNVNYVYVD
+1434 
-1444 IDDNLVPEGAIVPE
+1444 
-1458 GDKDLLYGSSYTT
+1458 
-1471 ENLKNANEVEG
+1471 
-1482 YVFNGWY
+1482 
-1489 LDEACTIPFED
+1489 
-1500 IISLTEDT
+1500 
-1508 TLYGYWTAIRDEESS
+1508 
-1523 DVETSDDGSSDD
+1523 
-1535 ENIDDGETP
+1535 
-1544 TGPADGGSDDVNSG
+1544 
-1558 NGDEEEIGDNS
+1558 
-1569 TPTGSADG
+1569 
-1577 NTPTTGDTTNLIVPM
+1577 
-1592 VTLALSGVL
+1592 
-1601 AFGVYL
+1601 
-1607 IRKKSS
+1607 
-1613 DQE
+1613 

>member
-46 NGGTVTAHDGL
+46 NGGTVTAHNGL

-86 QLEVS
+86 QLDIS

-101 VSNSMLEDVNGNN
+101 VSNSMKEDVNGNS
-114 TYWNSERRI
+114 TRWDSERRI

-169 NNQVSTAASDAVE
+169 NNQVSTEASSAVE
-182 KTEVK
+182 KTEVN
-187 FQIGT
+187 FRIGT
-192 NWWGSP
+192 DWWGFP

-209 GLMMARNLLGDNAVS
+209 GLMMARNLLGDSTVN
-224 NIKNVYVVMLTDGVP
+224 NIKNLYVVMLTDGVP
-239 TFHVDHDSLNTSYIE
+239 TFHVDYDSNRTDFIW
-254 GSMGGGSRA
+254 GSEGGGDHATR
-263 EYDDYKDVPDI
+263 DDYKDVPGI
-274 AAQIKE
+274 AAQIQQN
-280 SATLYTISYA
+280 ATLYTISYA
-290 TSRETATVGGMKIK
+290 TSSDNSEVGEYTIK

-356 YNANNGFATNGS
+356 YNADKNSFATNGS

-376 PDTNTVSWDLKK
+376 PQTNTVSWDLKK

-412 LDTTTGV
+412 LDTTSGV
-419 EEGVVAYPTNGTT
+419 KEGAAYPTNGTT
-432 TLSYMVSN
+432 TLSYMVTKD
-440 NGEIDPK
+440 GAIDPT

-458 KASFGSLSF
+458 MASFGSLSF
-467 KKTAKDGKTALPGA
+467 KKTAEDGKTALPGA

-486 GTATGSNKPWSQT
+486 GTATGSNKPWNQT
-499 VVADQNGNV
+499 AVADQNGNV

-526 DGFAAMS
+526 DGFVAMS
-533 GKTVVVSYGKTTVD
+533 DKTVVVSYGQTTVD
-547 GVSAPA
+547 GASAPA
-553 VITNTSAKTDIS
+553 VIANTSAKTDIS
-565 VQKVWQGGE
+565 VEKVWQGSTE
-574 GKAVTV
+574 KAVTV
-580 NLLQNGRVY
+580 NLLQNGVVY
-589 QTVQLSEDNNWQ
+589 GTVQLSEDNNWQ
-601 AVFENV
+601 DSFENV
-607 PVVDATGNAYT
+607 PLVDATGKAYT
-618 YTVEE
+618 YTVKE
-623 INVEGYTSKVTGN
+623 INVEGYTGKVTGN

-643 TNTRDTGSLTVTKAL
+643 TNTRDTGSLKIEKTL

-668 SDTTFNV
+668 SNTTFNV

-710 SGAEVDSYTLTVTG
+710 SGAEVDSYTLIVTG

-731 EVTKDQTGTLHVE
+731 EVTKGQTGTLHVE
-744 NNYQKTMGDNVINPV
+744 NNYQKAMGEDVINPV
-759 SLTVQKVDGQTSDKL
+759 PLTVQKVDGQTGDKL
-774 SGAVFTLSRDQI
+774 SGAVFTLSRDGI
-786 VVNTYTTGEDGTATI
+786 VVNTYTTGEEGTATI
-801 TFNEAGTYTLT
+801 TFSEAGTYTLT
-812 ETTAPEGYVNSGVS
+812 ETTAPEGYVNSGAS
-826 YTITVSE
+826 YTITVTE
-833 NGPVEVILGEDDLWH
+833 YGPVKVILGEDDLWH

-932 TIEETGTAT
+932 TIEETGSAT

-979 TRDTGSLTVTKA
+979 TRDTGSLVITKA
-991 LAEGSEDVTIPDGT
+991 LAAGSENVTIPENT
-1005 TFQVCT
+1005 TFQVYT
-1011 ADGTA
+1011 ANGELYAT
-1016 YGDSFTYADMENGA
+1016 FTYADMENGS
-1030 YTLENVPTGDYYVI
+1030 YTLDNVPTGNYYVI

-1055 TVTGADEDTQATVE
+1055 TVTGADEDTQATVD

-1077 VENLYEK
+1077 VKNLYEK
-1084 VMGDDVINPVDLT
+1084 VMGEDVINPVDLT
-1097 VKKVDSKTSEA
+1097 VQKVDGETNEA
-1108 LSGAVFTLTRDGGE
+1108 LSGAVFTLISDGEE

-1131 GTVSITFSEGGTYTL
+1131 GMVSITFSEGGTYTL

-1151 PEGYVLGGESY
+1151 PEGYVLGDVSY
-1162 TIKVTKS
+1162 TIEVTKS
-1169 GLIDVEQNGDIWQN
+1169 GLIDVVQNGDIWQN

-1194 ENFQDSV
+1194 ENFQDGV

-1226 EPMADFGEDG
+1226 DPVADLEEDG
-1236 DENDYVPSVEG
+1236 DENEYVPSVEG
-1247 NFTFTVKNTEGEV
+1247 NFTFTVKNIEGEV
-1260 VDTLVVTDGGMDRTI
+1260 VDTLTVADGGSDTTI

-1290 DVEDYTHTKVTYNGE
+1290 DVEDYTHTKVSYNGE
-1305 NTDFY
+1305 TTDVY
-1310 MVTIDE
+1310 TVTIDE
-1316 NGEDVKVMAENTYT
+1316 DGQNVSVLAENTYT

-1344 GSVDVDIPRTTTFT
+1344 GSVDVDIPMTTTFT
-1358 VYTEDG
+1358 VYMEDG
-1364 TECTTFTYDDME
+1364 TECTTFTYADMVD
-1376 NGEITFYFVPTGRY
+1376 GEITFYFVPTGRY

-1444 IDDNLVPEGAIVPE
+1444 IDDNLVPEGAIVP
-1458 GDKDLLYGSSYTT
+1458 DADQDLLYGSSYTT

-1500 IISLTEDT
+1500 ITSLTEDT

-1558 NGDEEEIGDNS
+1558 NGGEEEIGDNN

-1592 VTLALSGVL
+1592 VTVALSGVL
-1601 AFGVYL
+1601 AFGMYL

>member
-1 MKRGWHK
+1 
-8 FTALFLSAMLIVG
+8 
-21 MIPLSAGATTPNGA
+21 
-35 GNQTSASQIVE
+35 
-46 NGGTVTAHDGL
+46 
-57 VSASKTIQGTDTENV
+57 
-72 FDITLNVTTTEDIK
+72 
-86 QLEVS
+86 
-91 PDAAV
+91 
-96 VLVMD
+96 
-101 VSNSMLEDVNGNN
+101 
-114 TYWNSERRI
+114 
-123 TKAKAA
+123 
-129 AQDFLESYV
+129 
-138 KDAGDAKRMV
+138 MV

-169 NNQVSTAASDAVE
+169 NNQVSTAASSAVE
-182 KTEVK
+182 KTEVN

-192 NWWGSP
+192 DWWGFP

-209 GLMMARNLLGDNAVS
+209 GLMMARNLLGDSTVN

-239 TFHVDHDSLNTSYIE
+239 TYHVDRNSSSTSYIE

-263 EYDDYKDVPDI
+263 EYDDYKDVPGI
-274 AAQIKE
+274 AAQIQQN
-280 SATLYTISYA
+280 ATLYTISYA
-290 TSRETATVGGMKIK
+290 TSRDNSTVGGQSIK
-304 EWLSSFANQNFD
+304 QWLSSFANQNFD

-346 MGDHIVFDTD
+346 MGNHIVFDTD
-356 YNANNGFATNGS
+356 YNANENGFATNGS
-368 TSAVRSFD
+368 TSAVRSFN
-376 PDTNTVSWDLKK
+376 PQTNTVSWDLKN

-412 LDTTTGV
+412 LDTTSGV
-419 EEGVVAYPTNGTT
+419 EEGVAYPTNGKT
-432 TLSYMVSN
+432 TLSYMVTKD
-440 NGEIDPK
+440 GAIDPT
-447 LYTVDYKVPSV
+447 LYTVDYEVPSV

-467 KKTAKDGKTALPGA
+467 KKTAEDGQTALPGA
-481 EFTLS
+481 KFTLS

-499 VVADQNGNV
+499 AVADQNGTV

-533 GKTVVVSYGKTTVD
+533 DKTVVVSYGKTTVD
-547 GVSAPA
+547 GASAPA

-565 VQKVWQGGE
+565 VEKVWQGGTE
-574 GKAVTV
+574 KAVTV
-580 NLLQNGRVY
+580 NLLQNGNVY
-589 QTVQLSEDNNWQ
+589 ETVQLSEDNSWQ
-601 AVFENV
+601 AVFKDV
-607 PVVDATGNAYT
+607 PVVDQAGNAYT

-623 INVEGYTSKVTGN
+623 INVEGYTTKVTGN

-643 TNTRDTGSLTVTKAL
+643 TNTRDTGSLVITKAL

-668 SDTTFNV
+668 SNTTFNV

-710 SGAEVDSYTLTVTG
+710 SGAEVNSYTLTVTG

-731 EVTKDQTGTLHVE
+731 DVAKGQTGTLRVE
-744 NNYQKTMGDNVINPV
+744 NNYQKTMGDDVINPV
-759 SLTVQKVDGQTSDKL
+759 SLTVQKVDGQTGDKL

-801 TFNEAGTYTLT
+801 TFSEAGTYTLT
-812 ETTAPEGYVNSGVS
+812 ETTAPEGYVNSGAS
-826 YTITVSE
+826 YTITVTE
-833 NGPVEVILGEDDLWH
+833 DGPVEVILGEDDLWH

-866 VLTVS
+866 ILTVS
-871 NEKVEGTITVQKTV
+871 NEKVEGTITVHKTV

-894 ANGVF
+894 ANGDF

-919 GSDTTGSL
+919 GSGTTVSL

-948 GVTYD
+948 GVTYN
-953 GQAVASY
+953 GQAVDSY

-979 TRDTGSLTVTKA
+979 TRDTGSLVITKA
-991 LAEGSEDVTIPDGT
+991 LAAGSENVTIPENT
-1005 TFQVCT
+1005 TFQVYAANGELYAT
-1011 ADGTA
+1011 
-1016 YGDSFTYADMENGA
+1016 FTYADMENGA

-1055 TVTGADEDTQATVE
+1055 TVTGADEDTLATVE

-1097 VKKVDSKTSEA
+1097 VQKVDSETNET

-1131 GTVSITFSEGGTYTL
+1131 GTVAITFSEGGTYTL

-1151 PEGYVLGGESY
+1151 PEGYVLGDVSY
-1162 TIKVTKS
+1162 TIEITKS
-1169 GLIDVEQNGDIWQN
+1169 GLIDVVQNGDIWQN

-1194 ENFQDSV
+1194 ENFQDGV
-1201 LTVKNDK
+1201 LTVKNNK

-1226 EPMADFGEDG
+1226 EPMVNLEEDG
-1236 DENDYVPSVEG
+1236 NENDYVPSVDG
-1247 NFTFTVKNTEGEV
+1247 NFTFTVKNAQGEV
-1260 VDTLVVTDGGMDRTI
+1260 VDTLTVADGGSDTTI

-1290 DVEDYTHTKVTYNGE
+1290 DVENYTHTKVSYNGE
-1305 NTDFY
+1305 TTDVY
-1310 MVTIDE
+1310 TVTIDE
-1316 NGEDVKVMAENTYT
+1316 NGQNVSVLAENTYT
-1330 RNTGSLTITKALAE
+1330 RNTGRLTITKALAE
-1344 GSVDVDIPRTTTFT
+1344 GSVDVDIPMTTTFT
-1358 VYTEDG
+1358 VYMEDG
-1364 TECTTFTYDDME
+1364 TECTTFTYADMVD
-1376 NGEITFYFVPTGRY
+1376 GEITFYFVPTGRY
-1390 YVVESGAEVPVCNL
+1390 YVVESGADVPACTL
-1404 TVTGTGAENAV
+1404 TVTGTGADHAVDVTKDENA
-1415 NVTKEEN
+1415 
-1422 TTLAIENLYEMI
+1422 TLAIENLYEMI
-1434 TVNVNYVYVD
+1434 TVNVDYMYVE
-1444 IDDNLVPEGAIVPE
+1444 IDNNPVPEGAIVP
-1458 GDKDLLYGSSYTT
+1458 DADQDLLYGSSYTT
-1471 ENLKNANEVEG
+1471 ENLKDANEVEG

-1500 IISLTEDT
+1500 IASLTEDT
-1508 TLYGYWTAIRDEESS
+1508 TLYGYWTAIQDEESS
-1523 DVETSDDGSSDD
+1523 DVETSDGSSDESSDD
-1535 ENIDDGETP
+1535 ENIDDGDTP
-1544 TGPADGGSDDVNSG
+1544 TGPAGGEDSDVNGGDTSNSG
-1558 NGDEEEIGDNS
+1558 SGDETISDSS

-1577 NTPTTGDTTNLIVPM
+1577 NTPSTGDTTNLIVP
-1592 VTLALSGVL
+1592 VVAVSFSGILALTL
-1601 AFGVYL
+1601 YF
-1607 IRKKSS
+1607 IRRKSS
-1613 DQE
+1613 DHE

>member
-239 TFHVDHDSLNTSYIE
+239 TYHVDSNSSSTSYIE
-254 GSMGGGSRA
+254 GSLGGGSRA

-376 PDTNTVSWDLKK
+376 PDTNTVSWDLKN

-412 LDTTTGV
+412 LDTTSGV
-419 EEGVVAYPTNGTT
+419 KEGDAYPTNGTT
-432 TLSYMVSN
+432 TLSYMVTKD
-440 NGEIDPK
+440 GAIDPT

-458 KASFGSLSF
+458 MASFGSLSF
-467 KKTAKDGKTALPGA
+467 TKTAEDGKTALPGA

-499 VVADQNGNV
+499 AVADQNGNV

-533 GKTVVVSYGKTTVD
+533 DKTVVVSYGQTTVD
-547 GVSAPA
+547 GALAPA
-553 VITNTSAKTDIS
+553 VIANTSAKTDIS
-565 VQKVWQGGE
+565 VEKVWQGSTE
-574 GKAVTV
+574 KAVTV
-580 NLLQNGRVY
+580 NLLQNGVVY
-589 QTVQLSEDNNWQ
+589 GTVQLSEDNNWQ
-601 AVFENV
+601 DSFENV
-607 PVVDATGNAYT
+607 PLVDATGKAYT

-643 TNTRDTGSLTVTKAL
+643 TNTRDTGSLKIEKTL

-695 KTFENVPTGS
+695 YTLENVPTGS

-731 EVTKDQTGTLHVE
+731 EVTKGQTGTLHVE
-744 NNYQKTMGDNVINPV
+744 NNYQKTMGGDVINPV
-759 SLTVQKVDGQTSDKL
+759 SLTVQKVDSDTNETL
-774 SGAVFTLSRDQI
+774 SGAVFTLTRDGKT
-786 VVNTYTTGEDGTATI
+786 VGTYTTGEDGTATLSF
-801 TFNEAGTYTLT
+801 TEAGTYTLT
-812 ETTAPEGYVNSGVS
+812 ETTAPVGYVNRYVS
-826 YTITVSE
+826 YTIEVTKGGE
-833 NGPVEVILGEDDLWH
+833 VEVVLGDDNLWH

-856 IDPTEDYEDG
+856 IDPDQDYKEG
-866 VLTVS
+866 VLTVK
-871 NEKVEGTITVQKTV
+871 NDKVEGTITVNKTV
-885 SLSDNGEAT
+885 SLSDGGEAE
-894 ANGVF
+894 ANGNF
-899 TFTVKDAS
+899 TFTVKNAD
-907 GKVVDTLTVAAD
+907 GDEVDTLTVAAD
-919 GSDTTGSL
+919 GSDTTASL
-927 PYGTY
+927 SYGTY
-932 TIEETGTAT
+932 TIEETGSAT

-960 TVEVKEEGQNVTV
+960 TVEVKEDGQAITV

-991 LAEGSEDVTIPDGT
+991 LAKGSEDVTIPDGT
-1005 TFQVCT
+1005 TFQIYA

-1030 YTLENVPTGDYYVI
+1030 YTLENVPTGNYYVI

-1097 VKKVDSKTSEA
+1097 VQKVDGETNEA
-1108 LSGAVFTLTRDGGE
+1108 LSGAVFTLTRDGEE
-1122 VGTYTTGED
+1122 VGIYTTGED
-1131 GTVSITFSEGGTYTL
+1131 GKVSITFSEGGTYIL

-1151 PEGYVLGGESY
+1151 PEGYVLGDESY
-1162 TIKVTKS
+1162 TIEVTKS
-1169 GLIDVEQNGDIWQN
+1169 GLIDVVQNGDIWQN
-1183 IYNWIMGIDPS
+1183 IYNWIMGIDPD
-1194 ENFQDSV
+1194 ENYKDGV

-1236 DENDYVPSVEG
+1236 DENVYVPSVEG

-1260 VDTLVVTDGGMDRTI
+1260 VDTLVVTDGGMDTTV
-1275 SLPYGTYTIEETGLV
+1275 SLPYGTYIIEETGLV

-1330 RNTGSLTITKALAE
+1330 RDTGMLTITKALAE
-1344 GSVDVDIPRTTTFT
+1344 GSVNVDIPRTTTFT

-1364 TECTTFTYDDME
+1364 TECTTFTYADMVD
-1376 NGEITFYFVPTGRY
+1376 GEITFYFVPTGRY
-1390 YVVESGAEVPVCNL
+1390 YVVESGAEVPICNL
-1404 TVTGTGAENAV
+1404 TVTGTDAENAV

-1444 IDDNLVPEGAIVPE
+1444 IDDNLVPEGAIVP
-1458 GDKDLLYGSSYTT
+1458 DADQDLLYGSSYTT

-1500 IISLTEDT
+1500 ITSLTEDT

>member
-1 MKRGWHK
+1 
-8 FTALFLSAMLIVG
+8 MLIVG
-21 MIPLSAGATTPNGA
+21 MIPLSAGATTPNGT

-46 NGGTVTAHDGL
+46 NGGTVTAHNGL

-86 QLEVS
+86 QLDIS

-101 VSNSMLEDVNGNN
+101 VSNSMKEDVNGNS
-114 TYWNSERRI
+114 TRWDSERRI

-169 NNQVSTAASDAVE
+169 NDRVSTAASSAVE
-182 KTEVK
+182 KTEVN

-192 NWWGSP
+192 DWWGFP

-209 GLMMARNLLGDNAVS
+209 GLMMARNLLGDSAVS
-224 NIKNVYVVMLTDGVP
+224 DIKNVYVVMLTDGVP

-263 EYDDYKDVPDI
+263 EYDDYKDVPGI
-274 AAQIKE
+274 AAEIQQD
-280 SATLYTISYA
+280 ATLYTISYA
-290 TSRETATVGGMKIK
+290 TSRDHSTVGGQSIK
-304 EWLSSFANQNFD
+304 QWLSSFANQNFD

-356 YNANNGFATNGS
+356 YNANENGFATNGS

-376 PDTNTVSWDLKK
+376 PQTNTVSWDLKN

-412 LDTTTGV
+412 LDTTSGV
-419 EEGVVAYPTNGTT
+419 EEGDAYPTNGTT
-432 TLSYMVSN
+432 TLSYMVTKD
-440 NGEIDPK
+440 GAIDPT

-458 KASFGSLSF
+458 MASFGSLSF
-467 KKTAKDGKTALPGA
+467 KKTAEDGKTALPGA

-526 DGFAAMS
+526 DGFVAMS
-533 GKTVVVSYGKTTVD
+533 DKTVVVSYGKTTVD
-547 GVSAPA
+547 GASAPA

-565 VQKVWQGGE
+565 VEKVWQGGTE
-574 GKAVTV
+574 KAVTV
-580 NLLQNGRVY
+580 NLLRNGVFY
-589 QTVQLSEDNNWQ
+589 ETVQLSEDNSWR
-601 AVFENV
+601 AVFEDV
-607 PVVDATGNAYT
+607 PVVDATGKAYT

-623 INVEGYTSKVTGN
+623 INVEGYTTKVTGN
-636 ADDGFVI
+636 ADNGFVI
-643 TNTRDTGSLTVTKAL
+643 TNTRDTGSLKIEKTL

-724 ANAGAKA
+724 ANANAKA
-731 EVTKDQTGTLHVE
+731 DVAKGRTGTLHVE
-744 NNYQKTMGDNVINPV
+744 NNYQKTMGDDVINPV
-759 SLTVQKVDGQTSDKL
+759 SLTVQKVDGQTGDKL

-786 VVNTYTTGEDGTATI
+786 VVNTYTTGEEGTATI
-801 TFNEAGTYTLT
+801 TFSEAGTYTLT
-812 ETTAPEGYVNSGVS
+812 ETTAPEGYVNSGAS
-826 YTITVSE
+826 YTITVTE
-833 NGPVEVILGEDDLWH
+833 DGPVEVILGEDDLWH

-866 VLTVS
+866 ILTVS
-871 NEKVEGTITVQKTV
+871 NEKVEGTITVHKTV

-894 ANGVF
+894 ANGDF

-919 GSDTTGSL
+919 GSDTTASL

-960 TVEVKEEGQNVTV
+960 TVEVKEEGQAITV

-991 LAEGSEDVTIPDGT
+991 LAEGSEEVTIPDGT
-1005 TFQVCT
+1005 TFQVYA

-1055 TVTGADEDTQATVE
+1055 TVTGANEDTQVSVD

-1084 VMGDDVINPVDLT
+1084 VMGEDIINPVSLT
-1097 VKKVDSKTSEA
+1097 VQKVDNDTNEA
-1108 LSGAVFTLTRDGGE
+1108 LSGAVFTLTRDGEE
-1122 VGTYTTGED
+1122 VGIYTTGED
-1131 GTVSITFSEGGTYTL
+1131 GKVSITFSEGGTYTL

-1151 PEGYVLGGESY
+1151 PEGYVLGDESY
-1162 TIKVTKS
+1162 TVEVTKS
-1169 GLIDVEQNGDIWQN
+1169 GVIDVICRDNIWQN
-1183 IYNWIMGIDPS
+1183 IYNWIMGIDPD
-1194 ENFQDSV
+1194 QDYKDGV

-1208 IEGTI
+1208 VEGTI

-1226 EPMADFGEDG
+1226 EPMVNLEEDG
-1236 DENDYVPSVEG
+1236 DENEYVPSVEG

-1260 VDTLVVTDGGMDRTI
+1260 VDTLTVADGGSDTTI

-1290 DVEDYTHTKVTYNGE
+1290 DVEDYTHTKVSYNGE
-1305 NTDFY
+1305 TTDVY
-1310 MVTIDE
+1310 TVTIDE
-1316 NGEDVKVMAENTYT
+1316 DGQNVSVLAENTYT
-1330 RNTGSLTITKALAE
+1330 RDTGMLTITKALAE
-1344 GSVDVDIPRTTTFT
+1344 GSVDVDIPMTTTFT
-1358 VYTEDG
+1358 VYMEDG
-1364 TECTTFTYDDME
+1364 TECTTFTYADMVD
-1376 NGEITFYFVPTGRY
+1376 GEITFYFVPTGRY

-1500 IISLTEDT
+1500 ITSLTEDT

-1592 VTLALSGVL
+1592 VTVALSGVL

>member
-1 MKRGWHK
+1 M
-8 FTALFLSAMLIVG
+8 FY
-21 MIPLSAGATTPNGA
+21 
-35 GNQTSASQIVE
+35 
-46 NGGTVTAHDGL
+46 GL

-86 QLEVS
+86 QLDIS

-101 VSNSMLEDVNGNN
+101 VSNSMKEDVNGNS
-114 TYWNSERRI
+114 THWDRERRI
-123 TKAKAA
+123 TKAKEA

-157 KKVSGWVNANAG
+157 KKVSGWVNANDG
-169 NNQVSTAASDAVE
+169 NNQVSTEASSAVE
-182 KTEVK
+182 KTEVN
-187 FQIGT
+187 FRIGT
-192 NWWGSP
+192 DWWGFP

-209 GLMMARNLLGDNAVS
+209 GLMMARNLLDDNAIS
-224 NIKNVYVVMLTDGVP
+224 DIKNVYVVMLTDGVP
-239 TFHVDHDSLNTSYIE
+239 TFHVDRDSTSTDFIW
-254 GSMGGGSRA
+254 GSEGGSNRA
-263 EYDDYKDVPDI
+263 EPDDYRDVPGI
-274 AAQIKE
+274 AEQIQQK
-280 SATLYTISYA
+280 ATLYTISYA
-290 TSRETATVGGMKIK
+290 TSRDHSTVGGQPIK
-304 EWLSSFANQNFD
+304 QWLSNFANQNFD

-356 YNANNGFATNGS
+356 YNADKNDFATNGS

-376 PDTNTVSWDLKK
+376 PNTNTVSWDLKS
-388 DATVQVTEEGG
+388 DATVKVTTEGG

-419 EEGVVAYPTNGTT
+419 EKGAAYPTNGTT

-458 KASFGSLSF
+458 KAFFGSLSF
-467 KKTAKDGKTALPGA
+467 IKTAEDGKTALPGA

-486 GTATGSNKPWSQT
+486 GTATGSNKSWSQT
-499 VVADQNGNV
+499 AVADQNGNV

-526 DGFAAMS
+526 DGFVAMS
-533 GKTVVVSYGKTTVD
+533 NKTVVVSYGKTTVD
-547 GVSAPA
+547 GASAPA
-553 VITNTSAKTDIS
+553 VIANTSAKTDIS
-565 VQKVWQGGE
+565 VEKVWQGSTE
-574 GKAVTV
+574 KAVTV
-580 NLLQNGRVY
+580 NLLQNGVVY
-589 QTVQLSEDNNWQ
+589 GTVQLSEDNNWQ
-601 AVFENV
+601 DSFENV
-607 PVVDATGNAYT
+607 PLVDATGKAYT

-643 TNTRDTGSLTVTKAL
+643 TNTRDTGSLKIEKTL

-724 ANAGAKA
+724 ANANAKA
-731 EVTKDQTGTLHVE
+731 DVAKGQTGTLHVE
-744 NNYQKTMGDNVINPV
+744 NNYQKTMGGDVINPV
-759 SLTVQKVDGQTSDKL
+759 SLTVQKVDGQTGDKL
-774 SGAVFTLSRDQI
+774 SGAVFTLSRDGI

-801 TFNEAGTYTLT
+801 TFSEAGTYTLT
-812 ETTAPEGYVNSGVS
+812 ETTAPEGYVNSGAS
-826 YTITVSE
+826 YTITVTE
-833 NGPVEVILGEDDLWH
+833 YGPVKVILGEDDLWH

-932 TIEETGTAT
+932 TIEETGSAT

-979 TRDTGSLTVTKA
+979 TRDTGSLMVTKA
-991 LAEGSEDVTIPDGT
+991 LAEGSENVTIPDGT
-1005 TFQVCT
+1005 TFQVYT

-1055 TVTGADEDTQATVE
+1055 TVTGADEDTLATVE

-1077 VENLYEK
+1077 VKNLYEK
-1084 VMGDDVINPVDLT
+1084 VMGEDIINPVSLT
-1097 VKKVDSKTSEA
+1097 VQKVDNDTNEA
-1108 LSGAVFTLTRDGGE
+1108 LSGAVFTLTRDGEE
-1122 VGTYTTGED
+1122 VGIYTTGED
-1131 GTVSITFSEGGTYTL
+1131 GKVSITFSEGGTYIL

-1151 PEGYVLGGESY
+1151 PEGYVLGDVSY
-1162 TIKVTKS
+1162 TIEVTKS
-1169 GLIDVEQNGDIWQN
+1169 GLIDVVQNGDIWQN
-1183 IYNWIMGIDPS
+1183 IYNWIMGIDPD
-1194 ENFQDSV
+1194 ENYKDGV

-1226 EPMADFGEDG
+1226 EPMADLEEDG
-1236 DENDYVPSVEG
+1236 DENEYVPSVEG
-1247 NFTFTVKNTEGEV
+1247 NFTFTVKNIEGEV
-1260 VDTLVVTDGGMDRTI
+1260 VDTLTVTDGGMDTTI
-1275 SLPYGTYTIEETGLV
+1275 SLPYGTYIIEETGLV

-1330 RNTGSLTITKALAE
+1330 RDTGMLTITKALAE
-1344 GSVDVDIPRTTTFT
+1344 GSVDVDIPMTTTFT
-1358 VYTEDG
+1358 VYMEDG
-1364 TECTTFTYDDME
+1364 TECTTFTYADMVD
-1376 NGEITFYFVPTGRY
+1376 GEITFYFVPTGRY

-1444 IDDNLVPEGAIVPE
+1444 IDDNLVPEGAIVP
-1458 GDKDLLYGSSYTT
+1458 DADQDLLYGSSYTT

-1558 NGDEEEIGDNS
+1558 NGGEEEIGDNN

>member
-21 MIPLSAGATTPNGA
+21 MIPLSAGATTPNGT

-46 NGGTVTAHDGL
+46 NGGTVTAHNGL

-239 TFHVDHDSLNTSYIE
+239 TYHVDSNSSSTSYIE
-254 GSMGGGSRA
+254 GSLGGGSRA

-356 YNANNGFATNGS
+356 YNANENGFATNGS
-368 TSAVRSFD
+368 TSAVRSFN
-376 PDTNTVSWDLKK
+376 PQTNTVSWDLKNY
-388 DATVQVTEEGG
+388 ATVQVTEEGG

-412 LDTTTGV
+412 LDTTSGV
-419 EEGVVAYPTNGTT
+419 KEGVAYPTNGTT
-432 TLSYMVSN
+432 TLSYMVTKD
-440 NGEIDPK
+440 GEIDPT

-458 KASFGSLSF
+458 MASFGSLSF
-467 KKTAKDGKTALPGA
+467 TKTAEDGKTALPGA

-499 VVADQNGNV
+499 AVADQNGNV

-533 GKTVVVSYGKTTVD
+533 DKTVVVSYGQTTVD
-547 GVSAPA
+547 GASAPA
-553 VITNTSAKTDIS
+553 VIANTSAKTDIS
-565 VQKVWQGGE
+565 VEKVWQGSTE
-574 GKAVTV
+574 KAVTV
-580 NLLQNGRVY
+580 NLLQNGTVY
-589 QTVQLSEDNNWQ
+589 KTVQLSEDNSWQ
-601 AVFENV
+601 AVFEDV
-607 PVVDATGNAYT
+607 PVVDAAGKAYI

-636 ADDGFVI
+636 ADNGFVI
-643 TNTRDTGSLTVTKAL
+643 TNTRDTGSLKIEKTL

-991 LAEGSEDVTIPDGT
+991 LAEGSENVTIPDGT
-1005 TFQVCT
+1005 TFQVYA

-1030 YTLENVPTGDYYVI
+1030 YTLENVPTGNYYVI

-1055 TVTGADEDTQATVE
+1055 TVTGADEDTLATVE

-1084 VMGDDVINPVDLT
+1084 VMGEDIINPVSLT
-1097 VKKVDSKTSEA
+1097 VQKVDNDTNEA
-1108 LSGAVFTLTRDGGE
+1108 LSGAVFTLTRDGEE

-1131 GTVSITFSEGGTYTL
+1131 GTVAITFSEGGTYTL

-1162 TIKVTKS
+1162 TIEVTKS
-1169 GLIDVEQNGDIWQN
+1169 GLIDVVQNGDIWQN

-1194 ENFQDSV
+1194 ENFQDGV

-1226 EPMADFGEDG
+1226 EPMVNLEEDG
-1236 DENDYVPSVEG
+1236 NENEYVPSVEG

-1260 VDTLVVTDGGMDRTI
+1260 VDTLVVTDGGMDTTN
-1275 SLPYGTYTIEETGLV
+1275 SLPYGTYIIEETGLV

-1330 RNTGSLTITKALAE
+1330 RDTGMLTITKALAE
-1344 GSVDVDIPRTTTFT
+1344 GSVDVDIPMTTTFT
-1358 VYTEDG
+1358 VYMEDG
-1364 TECTTFTYDDME
+1364 TEFATFTYADMVD
-1376 NGEITFYFVPTGRY
+1376 GEITFYFVPTGRY

-1471 ENLKNANEVEG
+1471 ENLKSANEVEG

-1500 IISLTEDT
+1500 ITSLTEDT

-1558 NGDEEEIGDNS
+1558 NGGEEEIGDNN

>member
-46 NGGTVTAHDGL
+46 NGGTVTAHNGL

-86 QLEVS
+86 KLDIS

-101 VSNSMLEDVNGNN
+101 VSNSMKETVDGKETHNKANQ
-114 TYWNSERRI
+114 RI
-123 TKAKAA
+123 TKAKEA

-169 NNQVSTAASDAVE
+169 NDRVSTEASSAVE
-182 KTEVK
+182 KTEVN
-187 FQIGT
+187 FRIGT
-192 NWWGSP
+192 DWWGFP

-209 GLMMARNLLGDNAVS
+209 GLMMARNLLGDSAVS
-224 NIKNVYVVMLTDGVP
+224 DIKNVYVVMLTDGVP

-263 EYDDYKDVPDI
+263 EYDDYKDVPTI

-304 EWLSSFANQNFD
+304 AWLSSFANQNFD

-356 YNANNGFATNGS
+356 YNANENGFATNGS

-376 PDTNTVSWDLKK
+376 PNTNTVSWDLKN

-412 LDTTTGV
+412 LDTTSGV
-419 EEGVVAYPTNGTT
+419 EEGDAYPTNGTT
-432 TLSYMVSN
+432 TLSYMVTQD
-440 NGEIDPK
+440 GEIDPT

-458 KASFGSLSF
+458 MASFGSLSF
-467 KKTAKDGKTALPGA
+467 TKTAEDGQTALPGA

-526 DGFAAMS
+526 DGFVAMS
-533 GKTVVVSYGKTTVD
+533 DKTVVVSYGQTTVD
-547 GVSAPA
+547 GASAPA
-553 VITNTSAKTDIS
+553 VITNTSSKTDIS
-565 VQKVWQGGE
+565 VKKVWQGDTE
-574 GKAVTV
+574 KAVTV
-580 NLLQNGRVY
+580 NLLQNDVVY
-589 QTVQLSEDNNWQ
+589 GTVQLSEDNNWQ
-601 AVFENV
+601 DSFENV
-607 PVVDATGNAYT
+607 PLVDATGKAYT

-623 INVEGYTSKVTGN
+623 INVEGYTTKVTGN
-636 ADDGFVI
+636 ADNGFVI

-668 SDTTFNV
+668 SNTTFNV

-731 EVTKDQTGTLHVE
+731 EVTKGQTGTLHVE

-759 SLTVQKVDGQTSDKL
+759 SLTVQKVDGQTGDKL
-774 SGAVFTLSRDQI
+774 SGAVFTLSRDGI

-801 TFNEAGTYTLT
+801 TFSEAGTYTLI
-812 ETTAPEGYVNSGVS
+812 ETTAPEGYVNSGAS
-826 YTITVSE
+826 YTITVTE
-833 NGPVEVILGEDDLWH
+833 DGPVEVILGEDDLWH

-871 NEKVEGTITVQKTV
+871 NEKVEGTITVHKTV

-894 ANGVF
+894 ANGDF

-919 GSDTTGSL
+919 GSDTTASL

-941 VDGYTYT
+941 VDGYTHT

-953 GQAVASY
+953 GQVVASY
-960 TVEVKEEGQNVTV
+960 TVEVKEEGQAITV

-979 TRDTGSLTVTKA
+979 TRDTGSLVITKA
-991 LAEGSEDVTIPDGT
+991 LAAGSENVTIPENT
-1005 TFQVCT
+1005 TFQVYT

-1084 VMGDDVINPVDLT
+1084 VMGEDIINPVSLT
-1097 VKKVDSKTSEA
+1097 VQKVDNDTNEA
-1108 LSGAVFTLTRDGGE
+1108 LSGAVFTLTRDGEE
-1122 VGTYTTGED
+1122 VGIYTTAED
-1131 GTVSITFSEGGTYTL
+1131 GTVAITFSEGGKYIL

-1151 PEGYVLGGESY
+1151 PEGYVLGDVSY
-1162 TIKVTKS
+1162 TIEVTKS
-1169 GLIDVEQNGDIWQN
+1169 GLIDVVQNGDIWQN

-1194 ENFQDSV
+1194 ENFQDGV

-1226 EPMADFGEDG
+1226 DPVADLEEDG
-1236 DENDYVPSVEG
+1236 DENEYVPSVDG

-1260 VDTLVVTDGGMDRTI
+1260 VDTLTVADGGSDTTI
-1275 SLPYGTYTIEETGLV
+1275 SLPYGTYIIEETGLV
-1290 DVEDYTHTKVTYNGE
+1290 DVEDYTHTKVSYNGE
-1305 NTDFY
+1305 TTDVY
-1310 MVTIDE
+1310 TVTIDE
-1316 NGEDVKVMAENTYT
+1316 DGQNVSVLAENTYT
-1330 RNTGSLTITKALAE
+1330 RDTGMLTITKALAE
-1344 GSVDVDIPRTTTFT
+1344 GSVDVDIPMTTTFT
-1358 VYTEDG
+1358 VYMEDG
-1364 TECTTFTYDDME
+1364 TECTTFTYADMVD
-1376 NGEITFYFVPTGRY
+1376 GEITFYFVPTGRY

-1444 IDDNLVPEGAIVPE
+1444 IDDNLVPEGAIVP
-1458 GDKDLLYGSSYTT
+1458 DADQDLLYGSSYTT

-1500 IISLTEDT
+1500 ITSLTEDT

-1558 NGDEEEIGDNS
+1558 NGGEEEIGDNN

-1592 VTLALSGVL
+1592 VTVALSGVL
-1601 AFGVYL
+1601 AFGMYL

>member
-1 MKRGWHK
+1 M
-8 FTALFLSAMLIVG
+8 FY
-21 MIPLSAGATTPNGA
+21 
-35 GNQTSASQIVE
+35 
-46 NGGTVTAHDGL
+46 GL

-86 QLEVS
+86 QLDIS

-101 VSNSMLEDVNGNN
+101 VSNSMKEDVNGNS
-114 TYWNSERRI
+114 THWDRERRI
-123 TKAKAA
+123 TKAKEA

-157 KKVSGWVNANAG
+157 KKVSGWVNANDG
-169 NNQVSTAASDAVE
+169 NNQVSTEASSAVE
-182 KTEVK
+182 KTEVN
-187 FQIGT
+187 FRIGT
-192 NWWGSP
+192 DWWGFP

-209 GLMMARNLLGDNAVS
+209 GLMMARNLLDDNAIS
-224 NIKNVYVVMLTDGVP
+224 DIKNVYVVMLTDGVP
-239 TFHVDHDSLNTSYIE
+239 TFHVDRDSTSTDFIW
-254 GSMGGGSRA
+254 GSEGGSNRA
-263 EYDDYKDVPDI
+263 EPDDYRDVPGI
-274 AAQIKE
+274 AEQIQQK
-280 SATLYTISYA
+280 ATLYTISYA
-290 TSRETATVGGMKIK
+290 TSRDHSTVGGQPIK
-304 EWLSSFANQNFD
+304 QWLSNFANQNFD

-356 YNANNGFATNGS
+356 YNADKNDFATNGS

-376 PDTNTVSWDLKK
+376 PNTNTVSWDLKS
-388 DATVQVTEEGG
+388 DATVKVTTEGG

-419 EEGVVAYPTNGTT
+419 EKGAAYPTNGTT

-458 KASFGSLSF
+458 KAFFGSLSF
-467 KKTAKDGKTALPGA
+467 IKTAEDGKTALPGA

-499 VVADQNGNV
+499 AVADQNGNV

-533 GKTVVVSYGKTTVD
+533 DKTVVVSYGQTTVD
-547 GVSAPA
+547 GASAPA
-553 VITNTSAKTDIS
+553 VIANTSAKTDIS
-565 VQKVWQGGE
+565 VEKVWQGSTE
-574 GKAVTV
+574 KAVTV
-580 NLLQNGRVY
+580 SLLQNGTVY
-589 QTVQLSEDNNWQ
+589 KTVQLSEDNSWQ
-601 AVFENV
+601 AVFEDV
-607 PVVDATGNAYT
+607 PVVDAAGKAYI

-636 ADDGFVI
+636 ADNGFVI
-643 TNTRDTGSLTVTKAL
+643 TNTRDTGSLKIEKTL

-991 LAEGSEDVTIPDGT
+991 LAEGSENVTIPDGT
-1005 TFQVCT
+1005 TFQVYA

-1030 YTLENVPTGDYYVI
+1030 YTLENVPTGNYYVI

-1055 TVTGADEDTQATVE
+1055 TVTGADEDTLATVE

-1084 VMGDDVINPVDLT
+1084 VMGEDIINPVSLT
-1097 VKKVDSKTSEA
+1097 VQKVDNDTNEA
-1108 LSGAVFTLTRDGGE
+1108 LSGAVFTLTRDGEE

-1131 GTVSITFSEGGTYTL
+1131 GTVAITFSEGGTYTL

-1162 TIKVTKS
+1162 TIEVTKS
-1169 GLIDVEQNGDIWQN
+1169 GLIDVVQNGDIWQN

-1194 ENFQDSV
+1194 ENFQDGV

-1226 EPMADFGEDG
+1226 EPMVNLEEDG
-1236 DENDYVPSVEG
+1236 NENEYVPSVEG

-1260 VDTLVVTDGGMDRTI
+1260 VDTLVVTDGGMDTTN
-1275 SLPYGTYTIEETGLV
+1275 SLPYGTYIIEETGLV

-1330 RNTGSLTITKALAE
+1330 RDTGMLTITKALAE
-1344 GSVDVDIPRTTTFT
+1344 GSVDVDIPMTTTFT
-1358 VYTEDG
+1358 VYMEDG
-1364 TECTTFTYDDME
+1364 TEFATFTYADMVD
-1376 NGEITFYFVPTGRY
+1376 GEITFYFVPTGRY

-1471 ENLKNANEVEG
+1471 ENLKSANEVEG

-1500 IISLTEDT
+1500 ITSLTEDT

-1558 NGDEEEIGDNS
+1558 NGGEEEIGDNN

>member
-86 QLEVS
+86 QLDIS

-101 VSNSMLEDVNGNN
+101 VSNSMKEDVNGNS
-114 TYWNSERRI
+114 TRWDSERRI

-169 NNQVSTAASDAVE
+169 NDRVSTAASSAVE
-182 KTEVK
+182 KTEVN
-187 FQIGT
+187 FRIGT
-192 NWWGSP
+192 DWWGFP

-209 GLMMARNLLGDNAVS
+209 GLMMARNLLGDSAVS
-224 NIKNVYVVMLTDGVP
+224 DIKNVYVVMLTDGVP

-263 EYDDYKDVPDI
+263 EYDDYKDVPTI

-304 EWLSSFANQNFD
+304 AWLSSFANQNFD

-356 YNANNGFATNGS
+356 YNANENGFATNGS
-368 TSAVRSFD
+368 TSAVRSFN
-376 PDTNTVSWDLKK
+376 PQTNTVSWDLKN

-412 LDTTTGV
+412 LDTTSGV
-419 EEGVVAYPTNGTT
+419 KEGDAYPTNGTT
-432 TLSYMVSN
+432 TLSYMVTKD
-440 NGEIDPK
+440 GEIDPT

-458 KASFGSLSF
+458 MASFGSLSF
-467 KKTAKDGKTALPGA
+467 TKTAEDGKTALPGA

-499 VVADQNGNV
+499 AVADQNGNV

-533 GKTVVVSYGKTTVD
+533 DKTVVVSYGQTTVD
-547 GVSAPA
+547 GASAPA
-553 VITNTSAKTDIS
+553 VIANTSAKTDIS
-565 VQKVWQGGE
+565 VEKVWQGSTE
-574 GKAVTV
+574 KAVTV
-580 NLLQNGRVY
+580 NLLQNGVVY
-589 QTVQLSEDNNWQ
+589 GTVQLSEDNSWQ
-601 AVFENV
+601 DVFEDV
-607 PVVDATGNAYT
+607 PVVDAAGKAYI

-643 TNTRDTGSLTVTKAL
+643 TNTRDTGSLKIEKTL
-658 AAGSENVTIP
+658 ATGSENVTIP

-724 ANAGAKA
+724 ANANAKA
-731 EVTKDQTGTLHVE
+731 DVAKGQTGTLHVE
-744 NNYQKTMGDNVINPV
+744 NNYQKTMGGDVINPV
-759 SLTVQKVDGQTSDKL
+759 SLTVQKVDGQTGDKL
-774 SGAVFTLSRDQI
+774 SGAVFTLSRDGI

-801 TFNEAGTYTLT
+801 TFSEAGTYTLT
-812 ETTAPEGYVNSGVS
+812 ETMAPEGYVNSGAS
-826 YTITVSE
+826 YTITVTE
-833 NGPVEVILGEDDLWH
+833 DGPVKVILGEDDLWH

-871 NEKVEGTITVQKTV
+871 NEKVEGTITVNKTV
-885 SLSDNGEAT
+885 SLDNGGEAE
-894 ANGVF
+894 ANGNF
-899 TFTVKDAS
+899 TFTLKNAD
-907 GKVVDTLTVAAD
+907 GDEVDTLTVAAD

-941 VDGYTYT
+941 VDGYTHT

-953 GQAVASY
+953 GKAVASY
-960 TVEVKEEGQNVTV
+960 TVEVKEDGQAITV

-991 LAEGSEDVTIPDGT
+991 LAAGSENVTIPENT
-1005 TFQVCT
+1005 TFQVYT
-1011 ADGTA
+1011 ANGELYAT
-1016 YGDSFTYADMENGA
+1016 FTYADMENGS
-1030 YTLENVPTGDYYVI
+1030 YTLDNVPTGNYYVI
-1044 ESNGNVASYTL
+1044 ESNGDVASYTL
-1055 TVTGADEDTQATVE
+1055 TVNGADEDTQATVE

-1097 VKKVDSKTSEA
+1097 VQKVDGETNEA
-1108 LSGAVFTLTRDGGE
+1108 LSGAVFTLTRDGEE

-1131 GTVSITFSEGGTYTL
+1131 GTVAITFSEGGTYIL

-1151 PEGYVLGGESY
+1151 PEGYVLGDESY
-1162 TIKVTKS
+1162 TIEVTKS
-1169 GLIDVEQNGDIWQN
+1169 GLIKVVQNGDIWQN
-1183 IYNWIMGIDPS
+1183 IYNWIMDIDPS
-1194 ENFQDSV
+1194 ENFQDGV

-1226 EPMADFGEDG
+1226 EPMVNLEEDG
-1236 DENDYVPSVEG
+1236 NENDYVPSVEG

-1260 VDTLVVTDGGMDRTI
+1260 VDTLTVADGGSDTTI

-1290 DVEDYTHTKVTYNGE
+1290 DVEDYTHTKVSYNGE
-1305 NTDFY
+1305 TTDVY
-1310 MVTIDE
+1310 TVTIDE
-1316 NGEDVKVMAENTYT
+1316 DGQNVSVLAENTYT
-1330 RNTGSLTITKALAE
+1330 RDTGMLTITKALAE
-1344 GSVDVDIPRTTTFT
+1344 GSVDVDIPMTTTFT
-1358 VYTEDG
+1358 VYREDG
-1364 TECTTFTYDDME
+1364 TECTTFTYADMVD
-1376 NGEITFYFVPTGRY
+1376 GEITFYFVPTGRY
-1390 YVVESGAEVPVCNL
+1390 YVVESGADIPICNL

-1471 ENLKNANEVEG
+1471 ENLKSANEVEG

-1558 NGDEEEIGDNS
+1558 NGGEEEIGDNN